1 MPPQSKRGQDAPRGE
16 TPAKTTGQ
24 ARAAKSP
31 PRPKKA
37 PPATPPATPT
47 PQDPETSRLSTD
59 EMVPPIP
66 ESRSL
71 PPGYIAPSSFEAE
84 RYATDQPHAPAAA
97 PVDAVPPFPASA
109 PVPTSEVQPPSF
121 ETILAVAP
129 SPSLPP
135 DGLVVAA
142 PAGISQASAGDRLL
156 SDAPDDRTATD
167 ALPLPDRDCRPD
179 GVSHPAEVFLRGV
192 LDNLTPETDL
202 SLSVALDPK
211 TCGLVAEQLFFFSHA
226 LQLLLCPLECPRP
239 VRRRHE
245 EEPRGRLTVQL
256 RGFDRGRHSL
266 RVYDSGSFFRSYLGD
281 CRLDAEALRPLVLF
295 VTKRHGSIRLKQGR
309 CVEFEITG

>member
-1 MPPQSKRGQDAPRGE
+1 MPPQSKRGPDAPRGE
-16 TPAKTTGQ
+16 TPAKTRGQ
-24 ARAAKSP
+24 ARSAKSP

-37 PPATPPATPT
+37 PPATPPATP
-47 PQDPETSRLSTD
+47 PAQAPETSRLPVA
-59 EMVPPIP
+59 EAVPPIP
-66 ESRSL
+66 ESRPL

-109 PVPTSEVQPPSF
+109 PAPASEIQPPSPPR
-121 ETILAVAP
+121 AVAP
-129 SPSLPP
+129 SPSVPP

-142 PAGISQASAGDRLL
+142 PARIPQAPDGDRLL
-156 SDAPDDRTATD
+156 SGAPDDRTATD
-167 ALPLPDRDCRPD
+167 AEPLPGQDCRPD
-179 GVSHPAEVFLRGV
+179 GLCHPAEVFLRGV

-239 VRRRHE
+239 VRRRRE
-245 EEPRGRLTVQL
+245 EEPRGRLTVLL
-256 RGFDRGRHSL
+256 RGPDRGRHSL